1 MTHNDIKTP
10 TISGVGL
17 GLRSNHYQ
25 EILTSKPNVPWFELL
40 ADNYMEDGGLPI
52 ERALKIRQDYP
63 LTLHC
68 VGMSLGSCD
77 PLNMEYLTRLKTL
90 SEKLQPTYIS
100 DHLAWTSINN
110 KYTHE
115 LLPLPYNAH
124 TLNHLCERIEKVQ
137 EFLGRTLLIENPSSY
152 LTFEESDI
160 SEWEFISQMAKIS
173 GCDLLVDINNIYVSS
188 VNHQFDPFHYIAS
201 LPEKKVKEIHLAGF
215 TKMDNYLLD
224 SHSEKVHPPVWD
236 LYRAAIKKFGATPTL
251 IEWDSDIPDFS
262 SLYQEALKAE
272 SHMRSVTQ

>member
-1 MTHNDIKTP
+1 MTHNDIKVP

-52 ERALKIRQDYP
+52 ERALKVRQNYP

-77 PLNMEYLTRLKTL
+77 PLNMEYLALLKAL

-110 KYTHE
+110 QYTHE
-115 LLPLPYNAH
+115 LLPLPYNVH

-152 LTFEESDI
+152 LTFEESDL

-173 GCDLLVDINNIYVSS
+173 GCDLLVDVNNIYVSS

-201 LPEKKVKEIHLAGF
+201 LPAKKVKEIHLAGF

-224 SHSEKVHPPVWD
+224 SHSENVHPPVWD
-236 LYRAAIKKFGATPTL
+236 LYRAAIKKFGAIPTL

-262 SLYQEALKAE
+262 SLQQEALKAE
-272 SHMRSVTQ
+272 SHMLSVI